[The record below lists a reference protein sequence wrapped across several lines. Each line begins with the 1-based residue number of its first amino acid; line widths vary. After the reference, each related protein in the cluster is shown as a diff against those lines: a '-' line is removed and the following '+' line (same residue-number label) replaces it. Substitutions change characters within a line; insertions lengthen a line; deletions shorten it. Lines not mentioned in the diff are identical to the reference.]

1 MEENEE
7 GYESTKS
14 RYRTDDTD
22 SDLNKPQWVFLS
34 FYLVYAFTLY
44 LLQGG
49 HLYIYLLIILQ

>member
-34 FYLVYAFTLY
+34 FYLVMLLRFTY
-44 LLQGG
+44 YKGDIFI
-49 HLYIYLLIILQ
+49 YIF